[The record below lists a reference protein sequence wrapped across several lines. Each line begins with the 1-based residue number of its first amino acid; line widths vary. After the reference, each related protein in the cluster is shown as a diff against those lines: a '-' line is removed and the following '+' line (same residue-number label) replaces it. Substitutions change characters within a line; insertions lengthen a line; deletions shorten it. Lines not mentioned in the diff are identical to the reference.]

1 MTLKELEAW
10 HRREAEGLLRSAQA
24 EDRRSAYD
32 AVAIKGAKESRDR
45 ARWHLA
51 AADLLASLERNDHAS
66 RRAEEAHRT
75 V

>member
-32 AVAIKGAKESRDR
+32 ALASKGAKDSRDR
-45 ARWHLA
+45 ARWHLE
-51 AADLLASLERNDHAS
+51 AADLLAHTY
-66 RRAEEAHRT
+66 RAREIKP
-75 V
+75 